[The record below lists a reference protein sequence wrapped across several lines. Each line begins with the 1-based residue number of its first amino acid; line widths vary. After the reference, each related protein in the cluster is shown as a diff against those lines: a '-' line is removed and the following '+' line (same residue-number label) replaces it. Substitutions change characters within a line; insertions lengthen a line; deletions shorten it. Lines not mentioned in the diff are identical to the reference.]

1 MLCGSLLR
9 KFCGRIGRAVTILLL
24 CCLATKLTFLFV
36 TKGIAQP
43 NSQRPLCT
51 NSVNAFDRPMMTEP
65 TSSRKSKDGV
75 ISKTPFQ
82 VLMYGT
88 PRKQR
93 GLFTIG
99 IPSAKR
105 PNTDRV
111 YLIDTVDSIVNK
123 TTDAEKK
130 EVTVVIMLCD
140 LNSTFNEHISERV
153 FNRYKP
159 HVESGFI
166 QIIHAEKSI
175 YPDLEH
181 VKQTFGDAKDRLK
194 WRAKQNVD
202 FAFLM
207 HYCINISDYYLQL
220 EDDVIAASNF
230 VNGIKS
236 YLSMPTPWA
245 LLEFS
250 RLGFI
255 GKMFKSVDLEYVAS
269 TLLLKYD
276 EAPCD
281 LLLGPIRI
289 DLGQMKP
296 FHSEQSFF
304 QHIGRFS
311 SLKNKLMPKTDNKFK
326 DSFYLHG
333 YPPADYPEATF
344 ETTFQTYLNFAPKL
358 AYDKKASTYFWG
370 ETPKM
375 GDTFTVILAEPQ
387 NLTRIVVLTGKKETR
402 ADNLLYTDLECS
414 TSHGGS
420 LKRGE
425 CGTKFKKMTSLVDG
439 DADTLVTGT
448 AIPSNVK
455 CLKLAVKRSLK
466 TWVAIREFLLYT

>member
-130 EVTVVIMLCD
+130 EVT
-140 LNSTFNEHISERV
+140 
-153 FNRYKP
+153 
-159 HVESGFI
+159 
-166 QIIHAEKSI
+166 
-175 YPDLEH
+175 
-181 VKQTFGDAKDRLK
+181 
-194 WRAKQNVD
+194 
-202 FAFLM
+202 
-207 HYCINISDYYLQL
+207 L

>member
-1 MLCGSLLR
+1 KELDEVRQLWNCHRIRHVRNNISPSGRPVTMYTCPELYGAQDYLCAVHRANVDSCLEGCVLKSNITCDATVFEICTMIMDDHDLQMPDCGDSAVILYQTLR
-9 KFCGRIGRAVTILLL
+9 HKIL
-24 CCLATKLTFLFV
+24 T
-36 TKGIAQP
+36 
-43 NSQRPLCT
+43 
-51 NSVNAFDRPMMTEP
+51 
-65 TSSRKSKDGV
+65 
-75 ISKTPFQ
+75 
-82 VLMYGT
+82 
-88 PRKQR
+88 
-93 GLFTIG
+93 
-99 IPSAKR
+99 KR

-455 CLKLAVKRSLK
+455 CLKLAVK
-466 TWVAIREFLLYT
+466 